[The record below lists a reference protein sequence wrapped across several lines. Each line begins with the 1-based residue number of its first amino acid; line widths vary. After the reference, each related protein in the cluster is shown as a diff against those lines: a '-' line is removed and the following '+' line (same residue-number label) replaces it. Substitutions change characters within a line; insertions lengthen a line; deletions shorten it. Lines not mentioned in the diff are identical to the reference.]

1 MTEKSADAIT
11 GYHAHVYY
19 EADTKAAAA
28 ELRTA
33 IEANFAVRMGRWH
46 DAPIGPH
53 PTGSY
58 QVAFAPALFGEIVPW
73 LALNRAGLTV
83 FIHPETG
90 DDIPDHR
97 DHALWLGR
105 QQEIDLDALG

>member
-1 MTEKSADAIT
+1 MTEKSAAAIT